1 MINDIFCR
9 INPNQY
15 QNPFVKPEN
24 QSWEISPPASLNR
37 SVSPPPTNPQ
47 RRSKPAFNS
56 IPTKSDTAAVEAGEV
71 EIDDHVTFFSSKL
84 LVATRPKIEGQPR
97 LAHNEWLDLYQRN
110 LNDRG
115 HHFVVHQHDHPIAGT
130 HYDLRLQCNATSS
143 ISFAIMYGL
152 PGDPNSR
159 KLNRNATE
167 TRVHNLW
174 NHLIE
179 TASYETG
186 TMLLWDTGEYE
197 VLQDPPQSN
206 NDSNTD
212 SDSEPE
218 SPSVVESE
226 PAKLHRAFQAR
237 KIKLRL
243 HGTRLPKNYT
253 LNLRL
258 THENNRLVQ
267 PEPPAFK
274 RRKRSQPSTATR
286 RQTHAES
293 SDSEPGSN
301 SSSGPSRPSTHDQS
315 SQSSFE
321 KARAGDSKRIPKF
334 GRNVSSLLRTTSPPR
349 PSRKPPGL
357 EHQSSS
363 SLYASTATA
372 KAIAP
377 AVVPS
382 HSSDPVTPKRDNPHH
397 GDEDR
402 TKHQTTSTVTNTAHR
417 PDDVPE
423 SKEDEE
429 VQIRLNNA
437 YPGATNSINSIHQRK
452 WFLSLEREACG
463 FRPTN
468 RIEFGRRVWERPRPR
483 TPTPAR
489 TRTRTFPSS
498 SSSPSPSSNGNGNGN
513 GNGLTLGPGGQGK
526 VHAQDQG
533 QVQVQ
538 VQVQG
543 HLGEGEGEVHLGG
556 FPSFYVRGRDFET
569 SVLTGRL
576 AADVARDEGLVNYK
590 PRGGWT
596 AVTD

>member
-1 MINDIFCR
+1 
-9 INPNQY
+9 
-15 QNPFVKPEN
+15 
-24 QSWEISPPASLNR
+24 
-37 SVSPPPTNPQ
+37 
-47 RRSKPAFNS
+47 
-56 IPTKSDTAAVEAGEV
+56 
-71 EIDDHVTFFSSKL
+71 
-84 LVATRPKIEGQPR
+84 
-97 LAHNEWLDLYQRN
+97 
-110 LNDRG
+110 
-115 HHFVVHQHDHPIAGT
+115 
-130 HYDLRLQCNATSS
+130 
-143 ISFAIMYGL
+143 
-152 PGDPNSR
+152 
-159 KLNRNATE
+159 
-167 TRVHNLW
+167 
-174 NHLIE
+174 
-179 TASYETG
+179 
-186 TMLLWDTGEYE
+186 
-197 VLQDPPQSN
+197 DPPQSN

-315 SQSSFE
+315 SQSSFR

-437 YPGATNSINSIHQRK
+437 YPGATNSIAGLGLI
-452 WFLSLEREACG
+452 
-463 FRPTN
+463 
-468 RIEFGRRVWERPRPR
+468 PR
-483 TPTPAR
+483 
-489 TRTRTFPSS
+489 
-498 SSSPSPSSNGNGNGN
+498 
-513 GNGLTLGPGGQGK
+513 
-526 VHAQDQG
+526 
-533 QVQVQ
+533 
-538 VQVQG
+538 
-543 HLGEGEGEVHLGG
+543 
-556 FPSFYVRGRDFET
+556 
-569 SVLTGRL
+569 
-576 AADVARDEGLVNYK
+576 
-590 PRGGWT
+590 
-596 AVTD
+596 

>member
-1 MINDIFCR
+1 
-9 INPNQY
+9 
-15 QNPFVKPEN
+15 
-24 QSWEISPPASLNR
+24 
-37 SVSPPPTNPQ
+37 
-47 RRSKPAFNS
+47 
-56 IPTKSDTAAVEAGEV
+56 
-71 EIDDHVTFFSSKL
+71 
-84 LVATRPKIEGQPR
+84 
-97 LAHNEWLDLYQRN
+97 
-110 LNDRG
+110 
-115 HHFVVHQHDHPIAGT
+115 
-130 HYDLRLQCNATSS
+130 
-143 ISFAIMYGL
+143 MYGL

-274 RRKRSQPSTATR
+274 RRKRSQPSTAAR

-301 SSSGPSRPSTHDQS
+301 CSSGPSRPSTHDQS

-321 KARAGDSKRIPKF
+321 KARAGDSKRMPKL
-334 GRNVSSLLRTTSPPR
+334 GRSVSSLLRTTSPPR

-363 SLYASTATA
+363 SLYASTAKAKATTKAKATA
-372 KAIAP
+372 KSIAP

-382 HSSDPVTPKRDNPHH
+382 HSSDPVTPKRDKSQHE
-397 GDEDR
+397 DEDR
-402 TKHQTTSTVTNTAHR
+402 AKHQTTSTVTNTAHR

-437 YPGATNSINSIHQRK
+437 YPGATNSIRK

-468 RIEFGRRVWERPRPR
+468 RIEFGRRVWERPR
-483 TPTPAR
+483 TPTR
-489 TRTRTFPSS
+489 TRTRTFPPS
-498 SSSPSPSSNGNGNGN
+498 SSSPSSNGNGN
-513 GNGLTLGPGGQGK
+513 GNGLTLGPGGQDK

-533 QVQVQ
+533 QDQD
-538 VQVQG
+538 QVQG
-543 HLGEGEGEVHLGG
+543 HLPGEGEGEGEGEVHLGG

>member
-1 MINDIFCR
+1 MKRQRPANII
-9 INPNQY
+9 

-37 SVSPPPTNPQ
+37 SVSPPPTNPR

-84 LVATRPKIEGQPR
+84 LSATRPKIEGQPR

-115 HHFVVHQHDHPIAGT
+115 HHFVVHQHDHPVAGT

-218 SPSVVESE
+218 SPSLVESE

-301 SSSGPSRPSTHDQS
+301 SSSGLSRPSTHDQS

-321 KARAGDSKRIPKF
+321 KARAGDSKRMPKL
-334 GRNVSSLLRTTSPPR
+334 GRSVSSLLRTTSPPR

-363 SLYASTATA
+363 SLYASTAKANA

-377 AVVPS
+377 AAVPS
-382 HSSDPVTPKRDNPHH
+382 HSSDPVTPRRDKPQH

-402 TKHQTTSTVTNTAHR
+402 AKHQTIFTVTNTAHR

-468 RIEFGRRVWERPRPR
+468 RMEFGRRVWERPRM
-483 TPTPAR
+483 PTR
-489 TRTRTFPSS
+489 TRTPTFPSS
-498 SSSPSPSSNGNGNGN
+498 SSSSSPSSNGNGN
-513 GNGLTLGPGGQGK
+513 GNGLTLGPGGRDK
-526 VHAQDQG
+526 IHAQDQG
-533 QVQVQ
+533 QVQ
-538 VQVQG
+538 G
-543 HLGEGEGEVHLGG
+543 HLGEGEVHLGG

-576 AADVARDEGLVNYK
+576 AADVAHDEGLVNYK

>member
-1 MINDIFCR
+1 MKRQRPATSNIIE
-9 INPNQY
+9 
-15 QNPFVKPEN
+15 NPFVKPEN

-37 SVSPPPTNPQ
+37 SISPPPTNP
-47 RRSKPAFNS
+47 RRRTKPAFNS

-84 LVATRPKIEGQPR
+84 LAATRPQIEGQPR
-97 LAHNEWLDLYQRN
+97 LDHNEWLDLYQRN

-115 HHFVVHQHDHPIAGT
+115 HHFVVHQHDHPVAGT
-130 HYDLRLQCNATSS
+130 HYDLRLQCNSTSS

-197 VLQDPPQSN
+197 VLQDPQSN

-212 SDSEPE
+212 SDSEPDL
-218 SPSVVESE
+218 SSIESE
-226 PAKLHRAFQAR
+226 PAKLHRAFQSR
-237 KIKLRL
+237 RIKVRL

-253 LNLRL
+253 LNFRL
-258 THENNRLVQ
+258 THENNRLAQ

-274 RRKRSQPSTATR
+274 RRKRSQPSTTTR
-286 RQTHAES
+286 RQTHVES
-293 SDSEPGSN
+293 SDSDSDLD
-301 SSSGPSRPSTHDQS
+301 STSGPSRPSTHDQS

-321 KARAGDSKRIPKF
+321 KARAGEKRIPKL
-334 GRNVSSLLRTTSPPR
+334 GRSVSSLLRTTSPPR

-357 EHQSSS
+357 EHQPSS
-363 SLYASTATA
+363 SLYTSTATA
-372 KAIAP
+372 TVTATAP
-377 AVVPS
+377 S
-382 HSSDPVTPKRDNPHH
+382 YSSDLVTPKRDKPQ
-397 GDEDR
+397 DEVGA
-402 TKHQTTSTVTNTAHR
+402 KHQTTSTSTSASTTNTATTAHQ

-429 VQIRLNNA
+429 VQIRLHNA

-468 RIEFGRRVWERPRPR
+468 RIEFGRRVWERPRLR
-483 TPTPAR
+483 Q
-489 TRTRTFPSS
+489 PSS
-498 SSSPSPSSNGNGNGN
+498 SSPANEQVRVQGH
-513 GNGLTLGPGGQGK
+513 GQG
-526 VHAQDQG
+526 QG
-533 QVQVQ
+533 QVQ
-538 VQVQG
+538 
-543 HLGEGEGEVHLGG
+543 LGG

-576 AADVARDEGLVNYK
+576 AADVAQDEGLVNYK
-590 PRGGWT
+590 PRGGWK